1 MTLIDFM
8 HDTCANILE
17 GTVDNIIS
25 KLISIKGIGEST
37 AITILNEFKY
47 FLPDLIYIRDNVKYQ
62 DSMGAKLT
70 KVRFTG
76 VRNKELVDY
85 LNANGYDAGEGSV
98 TKDTDILIVPYEG
111 YKEGSKYK
119 KAIQYG
125 ITIKPIDKFIN
136 ELNIGG

>member
-1 MTLIDFM
+1 MNESYYSGSELYREV
-8 HDTCANILE
+8 L
-17 GTVDNIIS
+17 S
-25 KLISIKGIGEST
+25 KIKGIGEST
-37 AITILNEFKY
+37 INTIMSEYGFFINDLHYILNG
-47 FLPDLIYIRDNVKYQ
+47 VKYQ
-62 DSMGAKLT
+62 NSMDIKLI

-136 ELNIGG
+136 ELGINIGGY